1 MGTTTRGG
9 PAGKKKTA
17 SKPTKGNGRS
27 LKETRRRL
35 AKVIDEML
43 EMFEEKVVAK
53 DFKATL
59 SDFIRL
65 LQLKKDLEEEQPR
78 EITVTWVEPEAAQ
91 LSEN

>member
-1 MGTTTRGG
+1 MGTSTRGG
-9 PAGKKKTA
+9 PAGRKKTA
-17 SKPTKGNGRS
+17 SKPTKGNGS
-27 LKETRRRL
+27 NLQETRKRL

-53 DFKATL
+53 DLKATL

-65 LQLKKDLEEEQPR
+65 LQLQKDLEEEQPR